1 MPNWKSVVVLVVFF
15 KESLKVSSE
24 SVQLDI
30 YLMNGQKVALDIQ
43 STDRTDDVLEV
54 RGFVDE
60 LPHNYC
66 ILLFSVTLSYFACWN
81 LISPAAV
88 TLVSDSIS
96 QINQQVIIGYYQL
109 ISHPS
114 SQLWVIPTSPTLLK
128 PKNCFKSV

>member
-1 MPNWKSVVVLVVFF
+1 MPNGKGLIVLVVFF
-15 KESLKVSSE
+15 KESLKASSE

-30 YLMNGQKVALDIQ
+30 YLMNGQKVALNIQ

-66 ILLFSVTLSYFACWN
+66 ILLFSSLSHFACWN
-81 LISPAAV
+81 LISPAV

-96 QINQQVIIGYYQL
+96 QI
-109 ISHPS
+109 S
-114 SQLWVIPTSPTLLK
+114 
-128 PKNCFKSV
+128 KS